1 MTTIDDKELET
12 HHKCIKFTKRQEDH
26 ALESLQK
33 SGHASYS
40 YLLTL
45 IEPFDPMRH
54 ADLNEDQRNDLR
66 RYDKLENLNMFIT
79 VANRSSGESFGEL
92 ALIND
97 TSRAATIQ
105 CLTNCYFATL
115 DREDYNRILKKIELK

>member
-1 MTTIDDKELET
+1 
-12 HHKCIKFTKRQEDH
+12 
-26 ALESLQK
+26 
-33 SGHASYS
+33 
-40 YLLTL
+40 
-45 IEPFDPMRH
+45 MRH
-54 ADLNEDQRNDLR
+54 ADLNEDQINDLKR
-66 RYDKLENLNMFIT
+66 FEKLDKINMFIT

-115 DREDYNRILKKIELK
+115 DREDYNRILKKIELKQHHAQLQFVNQIPLLNQLSNNYISKLIVSFV